1 MGIKERQDRE
11 QQAVRESMLTA
22 ARDLFVVEGYGF
34 RRLDDAVRASDGAAD
49 PFVELRDLWWA
60 FGLRAALDT
69 GRLELKTAWT
79 DLEAT
84 TEVVTTQQKALELA
98 RESVA
103 IAQVSY
109 ENGVIT
115 PAELTDAQVA
125 LLQTEYLLQQATYAR
140 IVAAP
145 RARFAA
151 GVS

>member
-1 MGIKERQDRE
+1 MATE
-11 QQAVRESMLTA
+11 
-22 ARDLFVVEGYGF
+22 GF

-69 GRLELKTAWT
+69 GRLELETAWT